1 MMSEIMNQQP
11 RVDKIK
17 ISEEVVATIAGIAA
31 SEIESLASMSGGLV
45 DGIAGMLGRKNLGK
59 GIKVEIK
66 DNSVSIDLSI
76 VMQYGCKMHEV
87 AREIQ
92 TRVRDAVENMTG
104 MEVVSVDVN
113 VLGVSVDRGAGK
125 IEVVDELPRQA

>member
-1 MMSEIMNQQP
+1 MSEIMNQQP
-11 RVDKIK
+11 RVDKVR

-66 DNSVSIDLSI
+66 DNSVNIDLSI
-76 VMQYGCKMHEV
+76 IMQYGCKMHEV

>member
-1 MMSEIMNQQP
+1 
-11 RVDKIK
+11 
-17 ISEEVVATIAGIAA
+17 
-31 SEIESLASMSGGLV
+31 
-45 DGIAGMLGRKNLGK
+45 
-59 GIKVEIK
+59 
-66 DNSVSIDLSI
+66 
-76 VMQYGCKMHEV
+76 MQYGCKMHEV

>member
-1 MMSEIMNQQP
+1 MSEIMNQQP
-11 RVDKIK
+11 RVDKVR

-31 SEIESLASMSGGLV
+31 SEIERLASMSGGLV

-66 DNSVSIDLSI
+66 DNSVNIDLSI
-76 VMQYGCKMHEV
+76 IMQYGCKMHEV